1 MMYLLSAYSS
11 VERILNLLTTMCH
24 KTIEKSMMIAENS
37 IALTWWGRLKLLKLA
52 IKNCFRK
59 RQKA

>member
-37 IALTWWGRLKLLKLA
+37 IALT
-52 IKNCFRK
+52 
-59 RQKA
+59 